1 MRINARALF
10 GGPVPWTCAQC
21 ANKTQPNTFKRAFGS
36 AREVKIIQKKRPVKA
51 VYLAAAS
58 VAGAGAGALAFSDN
72 IKHGYEAAERSGR
85 VVSCLAVNMNE
96 YARWP
101 KIRDIKLT
109 ILPATE

>member
-1 MRINARALF
+1 MRINPRALF

-21 ANKTQPNTFKRAFGS
+21 ANKTPPSAFKRAFGG
-36 AREVKIIQKKRPVKA
+36 AREVKVIHKKKPVRA
-51 VYLAAAS
+51 VYLAAAG

-96 YARWP
+96 YACCS
-101 KIRDIKLT
+101 
-109 ILPATE
+109 IL